1 MQTITRFNNIRISTR
16 KIRIVTDAISGLS
29 INEAE
34 DALSVISKRGAKTLE
49 KVLSNAVANAV
60 NNTRLERN
68 NLLIKS
74 IDVNEGQ
81 TLKRY
86 RPSTRGRTHPY
97 LKRSTNIRIVL
108 EEKAPV
114 QDLTQAKIKESAL
127 VKDVSKAESADKG
140 GGQGE

>member
-108 EEKAPV
+108 EESVPKTNL
-114 QDLTQAKIKESAL
+114 DETNKEGGKIAN
-127 VKDVSKAESADKG
+127 SK
-140 GGQGE
+140 